1 MGHSIKKHF
10 AMELVDFIYPFQKLF
25 IELLLQAGCG
35 ARSWVNTDE
44 KSSPCCLGVPKAK
57 GEMGK
62 QALNVECGSARSK
75 APQKH

>member
-1 MGHSIKKHF
+1 MKGVGHSIKKHF

-25 IELLLQAGCG
+25 IELLLQAGR
-35 ARSWVNTDE
+35 ANTDE
-44 KSSPCCLGVPKAK
+44 KASPCCLGVPKAK